1 MTTPPPYGQDPY
13 QQQPP
18 PSDPTSGAPQPP
30 QYPGYPVS
38 GGPQPP
44 PYPSSG
50 GPQPPPY
57 PSSGG
62 PQPPP
67 YPSSGGPQPYSPYGT
82 GYTGYTGYDPV
93 TGQPYSDKTK
103 VAAGLLQ
110 LLPGFF
116 LGLGGIGRLYAGYT
130 SLGVTQIVVSVVGWI
145 CFWCGFFFLIP
156 FLVFIGAWLWAVI
169 DGIILLAGRPAD
181 GQGRLLR

>member
-1 MTTPPPYGQDPY
+1 MTTPPPPYGQDPY

-18 PSDPTSGAPQPP
+18 PPPP
-30 QYPGYPVS
+30 QYPT
-38 GGPQPP
+38 
-44 PYPSSG
+44 
-50 GPQPPPY
+50 
-57 PSSGG
+57 SGG

-67 YPSSGGPQPYSPYGT
+67 YPSSGGPQPYSPYPG
-82 GYTGYTGYDPV
+82 GYGGYGGYAGYDPV

-130 SLGVTQIVVSVVGWI
+130 SLGVTQIVVSVLGWI
-145 CFWCGFFFLIP
+145 CFWCGLFLFFIP
-156 FLVFIGAWLWAVI
+156 WVVFFGAWLWAVI